1 MRIRKLLKEKKYLV
15 HLLVTI
21 ACLIC
26 IPLIIVQ
33 LLMMEI
39 STRGFFQMNAES
51 IQEKMQERTASFAQQ
66 LEDMSI
72 TAIKVSQDEIIRK
85 ASKQNSSDYSVYDA
99 AQKLKEF
106 NTDDYSV
113 GIWFYDS
120 GSVLINEVRIKPER
134 LYEMLSGGEAAI
146 YAPLVEFFEQGEDMR
161 IMSTAEYT
169 AGDGGVILMAMPIS
183 FRFSLLEKDALMFF
197 VTNQDVVVEEFFDK
211 FYDCSGVA
219 LLAPDGSFLARS
231 AGFSREVYESDEF
244 KEFLNAED
252 KQRYSFTH
260 EGERFCIYKYSNQDG
275 YTSLVSM
282 NEENQELHLLQ
293 YVTNIRFILITSII
307 LMLVLLILTVIITY
321 RPIKLLTQ
329 KHGGKTTETG
339 LSELELLDSAFF
351 AVDQKMLSMNQ
362 LLKNNIVS
370 DLLSGRPADTKYL
383 YENGMDQD
391 GLGCVVVALN
401 GPAVTSAQ
409 SAAIIAAIKEQFD
422 CDIYITGITY
432 RPQILMVFVLRQEIS
447 AEYLA
452 VWLRAPLKEIT
463 GNEYTISIGKTVD
476 KITDIRRSYLSIL
489 TAASER
495 DNFEVGIN
503 DRVAESIQRFG
514 ESIHSADPIKIQ
526 KHLDIVESSL
536 EETRESDV
544 LKKYYCY
551 KLLMVY
557 FANTRDTYCPKEEM
571 GRLLGFADA
580 RQLFVMMKQ
589 SVRTVCVMM
598 KESEDATANKLGK
611 KLLAYVDEN
620 YTEPD
625 LCLTS
630 AADYLG
636 TSIYVVS
643 RLFKEFTGKGFKE
656 FVTDKRLEYARTL
669 LETTSHNVSEIAVMT
684 GFENAVYFSNLFKS
698 KYGLAPTQYRKVH
711 RT

>member
-1 MRIRKLLKEKKYLV
+1 MSFRRLLKEKKYLV

-33 LLMMEI
+33 LLMMEM
-39 STRGFFQMNAES
+39 STRGFFRMNEEN
-51 IQEKMQERTASFAQQ
+51 IQEKMQERTTAFAQQ
-66 LEDMSI
+66 IEDMSI
-72 TAIKVSQDEIIRK
+72 TAIRVGQDDIIRK
-85 ASKQNSSDYSVYDA
+85 ASKKTSSDYSVYDA
-99 AQKLKEF
+99 AQKLKEY

-120 GSVLINEVRIKPER
+120 GSVLINEVRIQPDR
-134 LYEMLSGGEAAI
+134 LYEMLSGGAPAA
-146 YAPLVEFFEQGEDMR
+146 YAPLVSFFEQGEQMR
-161 IMSTAEYT
+161 IMSTVEYT
-169 AGDGGVILMAMPIS
+169 AGKGGIIMAMPIS
-183 FRFSLLEKDALMFF
+183 FRFSLVEKDALVFF
-197 VTNQDVVVEEFFDK
+197 VMNQNVVVEEFFDK

-219 LLAPDGSFLARS
+219 LLDSDGNFLARS
-231 AGFSREVYESDEF
+231 EDFPRDVYESDEF
-244 KEFLNAED
+244 QAFLSNGDE
-252 KQRYSFTH
+252 RNYSFTY
-260 EGERFCIYKYSNQDG
+260 EGDRFSIYKYTDSNG
-275 YTSLVSM
+275 YTSMVSM
-282 NEENQELHLLQ
+282 SEENQELHLLQ
-293 YVTNIRFILITSII
+293 YVTNIRFTLITSII
-307 LMLVLLILTVIITY
+307 LMLVLLTLTVMITY

-329 KHGGKTTETG
+329 KHGSKTAETG

-362 LLKNNIVS
+362 LIKNNIVS
-370 DLLSGRPADTKYL
+370 DLLSGRPADTKHL
-383 YENGMDQD
+383 SESAVDRD
-391 GLGCVVVALN
+391 VCGCVVFALN
-401 GPAVTSAQ
+401 GPAVTSTQ
-409 SAAIIAAIKEQFD
+409 SAEIIAAMKKNCD

-447 AEYLA
+447 MEYLA
-452 VWLRAPLKEIT
+452 VLLRGFLKEII
-463 GNEYTISIGKTVD
+463 GSEYTISIGKTVD
-476 KITDIRRSYLSIL
+476 RIADIRKSYLSIL
-489 TAASER
+489 TASGEH
-495 DNFEVGIN
+495 DNAEAGIN

-514 ESIHSADPIKIQ
+514 ESIHSADPVKIQ
-526 KHLDIVESSL
+526 RHLDIVESAL
-536 EETRESDV
+536 EGARESDE

-557 FANTRDTYCPKEEM
+557 FANTRDTYCPREEM
-571 GRLLGFADA
+571 NRLLGFTDA

-598 KESEDATANKLGK
+598 KESEDASANKLGK
-611 KLLAYVDEN
+611 KLLEYVDEN

-643 RLFKEFTGKGFKE
+643 RLFKEVTGKGFKE

>member
-1 MRIRKLLKEKKYLV
+1 MDFRRLLKEKKYLV

-33 LLMMEI
+33 LLMMEM
-39 STRGFFQMNAES
+39 STRGFFRMNEEN
-51 IQEKMQERTASFAQQ
+51 IQEKMQERTTAFVQQ
-66 LEDMSI
+66 IEDMSI
-72 TAIKVSQDEIIRK
+72 TAIRVGQDDIIRK
-85 ASKQNSSDYSVYDA
+85 ASKKTSSDYSAYDA
-99 AQKLKEF
+99 AQKLKEY

-120 GSVLINEVRIKPER
+120 GSVLINEVRIQPDR
-134 LYEMLSGGEAAI
+134 LYEMLGGGDPAT
-146 YAPLVEFFEQGEDMR
+146 YAPLVEFFEQGESKR

-169 AGDGGVILMAMPIS
+169 TRKGGVILMAMPIS
-183 FRFSLLEKDALMFF
+183 FRFSLVEKDALVFF
-197 VTNQDVVVEEFFDK
+197 VINQDTVVDDFFDK

-219 LLAPDGSFLARS
+219 LMDPDGGFLARS
-231 AGFSREVYESDEF
+231 DGFSLDAYDSDEF
-244 KEFLNAED
+244 KQFLNSEED
-252 KQRYSFTH
+252 RSYSFEN
-260 EGERFCIYKYSNQDG
+260 EGDRFSIYKYTDIHG
-275 YTSLVSM
+275 YTSIVSM
-282 NEENQELHLLQ
+282 SEENQELHLLQ
-293 YVTNIRFILITSII
+293 YVTNIRIILITSII
-307 LMLVLLILTVIITY
+307 LMLVLLTLTVMITY

-329 KHGGKTTETG
+329 KHGSKTAETG

-362 LLKNNIVS
+362 LIKNNIVS
-370 DLLSGRPADTKYL
+370 DLLSGRPADIKHL
-383 YENGMDQD
+383 YENTVDHD
-391 GLGCVVVALN
+391 VCGCVVFALN
-401 GPAVTSAQ
+401 GPAVTSTQ
-409 SAAIIAAIKEQFD
+409 SAEIIAAMKKNCD

-447 AEYLA
+447 MEYLA
-452 VWLRAPLKEIT
+452 VLLRGFLKEII
-463 GNEYTISIGKTVD
+463 GSEYTISIGKTVD
-476 KITDIRRSYLSIL
+476 RIADIRKSYLSIL
-489 TAASER
+489 TASGEH
-495 DNFEVGIN
+495 DNAEAGIN

-514 ESIHSADPIKIQ
+514 ESIHSADPVKIQ
-526 KHLDIVESSL
+526 RHLDIVESAL
-536 EETRESDV
+536 EGARESDE

-551 KLLMVY
+551 RLLMVY

-571 GRLLGFADA
+571 TRLLGFTDA

-598 KESEDATANKLGK
+598 KESEDASANKLGK
-611 KLLAYVDEN
+611 KLLEYVDEN

-643 RLFKEFTGKGFKE
+643 RLFKEVTGKGFKE

>member
-1 MRIRKLLKEKKYLV
+1 MDFRRLLKEKKYLV

-21 ACLIC
+21 SCLIC

-33 LLMMEI
+33 LLMMEM
-39 STRGFFQMNAES
+39 STRGFFLMNEEN
-51 IQEKMQERTASFAQQ
+51 IQEKMQERTTSFAQQ
-66 LEDMSI
+66 IEEMSV
-72 TAIKVSQDEIIRK
+72 TAIRVGQDDIIRR
-85 ASKQNSSDYSVYDA
+85 ASKKNSSDYSVYDA
-99 AQKLKEF
+99 AQKLKEY
-106 NTDDYSV
+106 NTDDYMV

-120 GSVLINEVRIKPER
+120 GSVLINEVRIQPDR
-134 LYEMLSGGEAAI
+134 LYQMICGEETAT
-146 YAPLVEFFEQGEDMR
+146 YAPVVEFFDQGEHMR
-161 IMSTAEYT
+161 VMSTAEYM
-169 AGDGGVILMAMPIS
+169 AGDGGFILMAMPIS
-183 FRFSLLEKDALMFF
+183 FRFSLVEKDALVFF
-197 VTNQDVVVEEFFDK
+197 VMNQDVVVEEFFDK

-219 LLAPDGSFLARS
+219 LLDPDGNFLARS
-231 AGFSREVYESDEF
+231 EGFPREVYESDEF
-244 KEFLNAED
+244 QAFLSNGDEMN
-252 KQRYSFTH
+252 YSFTY
-260 EGERFCIYKYSNQDG
+260 EVDRFSIYKYTDPDG
-275 YTSLVSM
+275 YTSMVSM
-282 NEENQELHLLQ
+282 SEENQELHLLQ

-307 LMLVLLILTVIITY
+307 LMMVLLTLTVMITY

-370 DLLSGRPADTKYL
+370 DLLSGRPADIKHL
-383 YENGMDQD
+383 YENTVDHD
-391 GLGCVVVALN
+391 GFGSVVFSLN
-401 GPAVTSAQ
+401 GPAVTSTQ
-409 SAAIIAAIKEQFD
+409 SAEIIAAIKEKCD
-422 CDIYITGITY
+422 CDVYITGITY
-432 RPQILMVFVLRQEIS
+432 RPQILMVFVLHQETSI
-447 AEYLA
+447 EYLA
-452 VWLRAPLKEIT
+452 VLLRAFVKEIT
-463 GNEYTISIGKTVD
+463 GSEYTISMGKTVD
-476 KITDIRRSYLSIL
+476 RITDIRKSYLSIL
-489 TAASER
+489 TASGER
-495 DNFEVGIN
+495 DNAEVGIN
-503 DRVAESIQRFG
+503 DRVTESIQRFG
-514 ESIHSADPIKIQ
+514 ESIHSADPNKIQ
-526 KHLDIVESSL
+526 KHLDTVESAL
-536 EETRESDV
+536 EAARESDE

-551 KLLMVY
+551 KLLMIY

-571 GRLLGFADA
+571 GRLLGFTDA

-589 SVRTVCVMM
+589 SVRTVCALM
-598 KESEDATANKLGK
+598 KESEDASANKLGK
-611 KLLAYVDEN
+611 KLLDYVDKN
-620 YTEPD
+620 YAEPD

-643 RLFKEFTGKGFKE
+643 RLFKEVTGKGFKE

>member
-1 MRIRKLLKEKKYLV
+1 MSFRRLLKEKKYLV

-33 LLMMEI
+33 LLMMEM
-39 STRGFFQMNAES
+39 STRGFFRMNEEN
-51 IQEKMQERTASFAQQ
+51 IQEKMQERTTAFAQQ
-66 LEDMSI
+66 IEDMSI
-72 TAIKVSQDEIIRK
+72 TAIRVGQDDIIRK
-85 ASKQNSSDYSVYDA
+85 ASKKTSSDYSVYDA
-99 AQKLKEF
+99 AQKLKEY

-120 GSVLINEVRIKPER
+120 GSVLINEVRIQPDR
-134 LYEMLSGGEAAI
+134 LYEMLSGGAPAA
-146 YAPLVEFFEQGEDMR
+146 YAPLVSFFEQGEQMR
-161 IMSTAEYT
+161 IMSTVEYT
-169 AGDGGVILMAMPIS
+169 AGKGGIIMAMPIS
-183 FRFSLLEKDALMFF
+183 FRFSLVEKDALVFF
-197 VTNQDVVVEEFFDK
+197 VMNQNVVVEEFFDK

-219 LLAPDGSFLARS
+219 LLDSDGNFLARS
-231 AGFSREVYESDEF
+231 EDFPRDVYESDEF
-244 KEFLNAED
+244 QAFLSNGDE
-252 KQRYSFTH
+252 RNYSFTY
-260 EGERFCIYKYSNQDG
+260 EGDRFSIYKYTDSNG
-275 YTSLVSM
+275 YTSMVSM
-282 NEENQELHLLQ
+282 SEENQELHLLQ
-293 YVTNIRFILITSII
+293 YVTNIRFTLITSII
-307 LMLVLLILTVIITY
+307 LMLVLLTLTVMITY

-329 KHGGKTTETG
+329 KHGSKTAETG

-362 LLKNNIVS
+362 LIKNNIVS
-370 DLLSGRPADTKYL
+370 DLLSGRPADTKHL
-383 YENGMDQD
+383 SESAVDRD
-391 GLGCVVVALN
+391 VCGCVVFALN
-401 GPAVTSAQ
+401 GPAVTSTQ
-409 SAAIIAAIKEQFD
+409 SAEIIAAMKKNCD

-447 AEYLA
+447 MEYLA
-452 VWLRAPLKEIT
+452 VLLRGFLKEII
-463 GNEYTISIGKTVD
+463 GSEYTISIGKTVD
-476 KITDIRRSYLSIL
+476 RIADIRKSYLSIL
-489 TAASER
+489 TASGEH
-495 DNFEVGIN
+495 DNAEAGIN

-514 ESIHSADPIKIQ
+514 ESIHSADPVKIQ
-526 KHLDIVESSL
+526 RHLDIVESAL
-536 EETRESDV
+536 EGARESDE

-557 FANTRDTYCPKEEM
+557 FANTRDTYCPREEM
-571 GRLLGFADA
+571 NRLLGFTDA
-580 RQLFVMMKQ
+580 RQLFVMMK
-589 SVRTVCVMM
+589 
-598 KESEDATANKLGK
+598 ESEDASANKLGK
-611 KLLAYVDEN
+611 KLLEYVDEN

-643 RLFKEFTGKGFKE
+643 RLFKEVTGKGFKE

>member
-1 MRIRKLLKEKKYLV
+1 MDFRKLLKEKKYLV

-33 LLMMEI
+33 LLMMEL
-39 STRGFFQMNAES
+39 STRGFLQMNEES
-51 IQEKMQERTASFAQQ
+51 IQEKLQERTTSFQQ
-66 LEDMSI
+66 QIEEMGI
-72 TAIKVSQDEIIRK
+72 TAIRVAQDDIIRK
-85 ASKQNSSDYSVYDA
+85 ASKKGSSDYSVYDA

-106 NTDDYSV
+106 NTDDYAV
-113 GIWFYDS
+113 GIWFNDS
-120 GSVLINEVRIKPER
+120 GSVLLNEVRIQPER
-134 LYEMLSGGEAAI
+134 LYEMLGGGDPTT
-146 YAPLVEFFEQGEDMR
+146 YRQLVEFFGQGENMR
-161 IMSTAEYT
+161 VMSTAEYS
-169 AGDGGVILMAMPIS
+169 AGAGGVILLAMPIS
-183 FRFSLLEKDALMFF
+183 FRFSLVEKDALVFF
-197 VTNQDVVVEEFFDK
+197 VMDQDVIIEEFFDK
-211 FYDCSGVA
+211 FYDCSSVA
-219 LLAPDGSFLARS
+219 LLDPDGNFLARS
-231 AGFSREVYESDEF
+231 ADFSREVGESDEF
-244 KEFLNAED
+244 QEFLNSAD
-252 KQRYSFTH
+252 ARSYSFTYDG
-260 EGERFCIYKYSNQDG
+260 EGYRLYKYTDAEG

-282 NEENQELHLLQ
+282 SEKNQELHLLQ
-293 YVTNIRFILITSII
+293 YVTNIRIILSTSIV
-307 LMLVLLILTVIITY
+307 LMLVLLTLTVMITY

-339 LSELELLDSAFF
+339 LSELDLLDSAFF
-351 AVDQKMLSMNQ
+351 AVDQKVLSMNQ

-370 DLLSGRPADTKYL
+370 DLLSGRPADTKRL
-383 YENGMDQD
+383 YEDAKDCD
-391 GLGCVVVALN
+391 GFGCVVFALN

-409 SAAIIAAIKEQFD
+409 SAEIISEIKENCD

-447 AEYLA
+447 TDYLA
-452 VWLRAPLKEIT
+452 ILLHDFLREIV
-463 GNEYTISIGKTVD
+463 GDEYTISIGKTVER
-476 KITDIRRSYLSIL
+476 ITDIRKSYLSIL
-489 TAASER
+489 TASR
-495 DNFEVGIN
+495 DRDDVEAGIN

-536 EETRESDV
+536 EEVRESEAM
-544 LKKYYCY
+544 KKYYCY
-551 KLLMVY
+551 KILMTY

-571 GRLLGFADA
+571 NRLLGFTDA

-598 KESEDATANKLGK
+598 KESEEASANKLGK
-611 KLLAYVDEN
+611 KLLEYVEEN

-643 RLFKEFTGKGFKE
+643 RLFKEVTGKGFKE

-669 LETTSHNVSEIAVMT
+669 LETTSHNVSEIAVLT

>member
-1 MRIRKLLKEKKYLV
+1 MSFRRLLKEKKYLV

-33 LLMMEI
+33 LLMMEM
-39 STRGFFQMNAES
+39 STRGFFRMNEEN
-51 IQEKMQERTASFAQQ
+51 IQEKMQERTTAFAQQ
-66 LEDMSI
+66 IEDMSI
-72 TAIKVSQDEIIRK
+72 TAIRVGQDDLIRK
-85 ASKQNSSDYSVYDA
+85 ASKKTSSDYSVYDA
-99 AQKLKEF
+99 AQKLKEY

-120 GSVLINEVRIKPER
+120 GSVLINEVRIQPDR
-134 LYEMLSGGEAAI
+134 LYEMLSGGAPAA
-146 YAPLVEFFEQGEDMR
+146 YAPLVSFFEQGEQMR
-161 IMSTAEYT
+161 IMSTVEYT
-169 AGDGGVILMAMPIS
+169 AGKGGIIMAMPIS
-183 FRFSLLEKDALMFF
+183 FRFSLLEKDALVFF
-197 VTNQDVVVEEFFDK
+197 VMNQNVVVEEFFDK

-219 LLAPDGSFLARS
+219 LLDSDGNFLARS
-231 AGFSREVYESDEF
+231 EDFPRDVYESDEF
-244 KEFLNAED
+244 QAFLSNGDE
-252 KQRYSFTH
+252 RNYSFTY
-260 EGERFCIYKYSNQDG
+260 EGDRFNIYKYTDSNG
-275 YTSLVSM
+275 YTSMVSM
-282 NEENQELHLLQ
+282 SEENQELHLLQ
-293 YVTNIRFILITSII
+293 YVTNIRFTLITSII
-307 LMLVLLILTVIITY
+307 LMLVLLTLTVMITY

-329 KHGGKTTETG
+329 KHGSKTAETG

-351 AVDQKMLSMNQ
+351 AVDQKILSMNQ

-370 DLLSGRPADTKYL
+370 DLLSGRPADIKHL
-383 YENGMDQD
+383 YENTVDHD
-391 GLGCVVVALN
+391 VCGCVVFALN
-401 GPAVTSAQ
+401 GPAVTSTQ
-409 SAAIIAAIKEQFD
+409 SAEIIAAMKNNCD

-432 RPQILMVFVLRQEIS
+432 RPQILMVFVLHQETS
-447 AEYLA
+447 TEYLA
-452 VWLRAPLKEIT
+452 VLLRGFLKEIT
-463 GNEYTISIGKTVD
+463 GSEYTISIGKTVD
-476 KITDIRRSYLSIL
+476 RITDIRKSYLSIL
-489 TAASER
+489 TASGEH
-495 DNFEVGIN
+495 DNAEAGIN

-514 ESIHSADPIKIQ
+514 ESIHSADPVKIQ
-526 KHLDIVESSL
+526 KHLDIVESAL
-536 EETRESDV
+536 EEARESDE

-557 FANTRDTYCPKEEM
+557 FANTRDTYCPREEM
-571 GRLLGFADA
+571 NRLLGFTDA

-598 KESEDATANKLGK
+598 KESEDASANKLGK
-611 KLLAYVDEN
+611 KLLEYVDEN

-643 RLFKEFTGKGFKE
+643 RLFKEVTGKGFKE
-656 FVTDKRLEYARTL
+656 FVTDKRLENARTL